1 MKRKV
6 LWFLESIYPPIAA
19 WRANSQLQKRMAKQL
34 EDYQASIDKWLEI
47 IGEKVSDPLLVGETE
62 SIERAETQRK
72 EAIET
77 KASSLTATLGIS
89 ITLLVLVPAI
99 MGKGWG
105 LPIPVAWVVALTL
118 ILAVVHFLVAAYYA
132 LRVSK
137 VAAFFVTSTE
147 TMKTLLKKQ
156 DDQMD
161 QARILATKLANTE
174 MNIPTLIVKTNCL
187 AVAQTLFLRGI
198 IFFGVGASIALIS
211 KVISG

>member
-1 MKRKV
+1 
-6 LWFLESIYPPIAA
+6 
-19 WRANSQLQKRMAKQL
+19 MAKQL

-72 EAIET
+72 EAIEA
-77 KASSLTATLGIS
+77 KASSLTAALGIS

>member
-72 EAIET
+72 EAIEA
-77 KASSLTATLGIS
+77 KASSLTAALGIS

-99 MGKGWG
+99 MGKDWG

-161 QARILATKLANTE
+161 QARLLATKLENTE

>member
-72 EAIET
+72 EAIEA
-77 KASSLTATLGIS
+77 KASSLTAALGIS